1 MDYKVSDIMTK
12 NPLCY
17 TVPSS
22 ISEVIKILI
31 KNNVTGIP
39 IKNNQNKYQGII
51 NLKYNIFRQNGFI
64 VYIISEY
71 GKILR

>member
-39 IKNNQNKYQGII
+39 IKNNQNKYQERVK
-51 NLKYNIFRQNGFI
+51 N
-64 VYIISEY
+64 SELRAKELE
-71 GKILR
+71 KIAVDYS